1 MLRWKEPQIR
11 NLANEPIKGRPG
23 LLTKG
28 LTFIP
33 TSTPPISQTIRDI
46 EKNMDILLHNCL
58 WAAQYEG
65 NNNTN
70 IHIKKIYVRQTEQPD
85 NQNLSLHKYIQ
96 ECKKI
101 MIARVWSRS
110 INDKTNFYPQDMK
123 NMKKFLTI
131 NTCQRAD
138 KGLGVVV
145 VNKDWE
151 LTEATRHLSDKTT
164 YRQTTLTEF
173 DKIYERCKGYLREYE
188 MQIFMLTQH
197 PRWPKNLKHH
207 TELNYLKKTI
217 PKLKL
222 YIKIHK
228 TTTLTTDKD
237 LKGRPI
243 VACYNSLTSPI
254 AAFVDYFLQ
263 PVVRKHNRI
272 LLSSEELVQALSTT
286 TCPDDC
292 VFAVFDVESLYP
304 NIPTKLGLQF
314 VEQLLYEHYKQPL
327 LVECI
332 VEGLKIVL
340 ECNMFRFRD
349 NYYVQET
356 GTAMGV
362 IPGPSYANLFV
373 YMLFRDLVNSFLQT
387 KKLHFYRRQLDDIVC
402 LGTKQNL
409 KELRDKMN
417 SLCKSIR
424 LTSNIGSTVDFLN
437 MTLSVH
443 NGIITIRP
451 YAKKFSKFEYIPFA
465 SAHPKAMKKSFIS
478 SLVRN
483 MVLFS
488 STFDIYIE
496 ELKAVHRRLRNR
508 GYPSSLI
515 NPIIEA
521 FPYHVR
527 EKILQ
532 KTRDRTQKYNHPK
545 VPFLAL
551 EYNERTIAINP
562 REVLRDNWNIVDA
575 KLRDLVFTQHP
586 KLAWRLPDRVRD
598 IFNRIDKRRG

>member
-11 NLANEPIKGRPG
+11 NLSNEPMQGRPG

-33 TSTPPISQTIRDI
+33 TSTPPISKTIKDI
-46 EKNMDILLHNCL
+46 EKNMDKLLHNCL
-58 WAAQYEG
+58 WADHYKG

-70 IHIKKIYVRQTEQPD
+70 IHIKKIYVSQTKKPN
-85 NQNLSLHKYIQ
+85 NQNLSLHQYIQ

-101 MIARVWSRS
+101 MIARVWNRS
-110 INDKTNFYPQDMK
+110 INEKTNFYPHDMK
-123 NMKKFLTI
+123 NLKRFLTI

-138 KGLGVVV
+138 KGLGIVV

-151 LTEATRHLSDKTT
+151 LKEATRHLSDTTT

-173 DKIYERCKGYLREYE
+173 DKIYERCKAYLRNYE
-188 MQIFMLTQH
+188 RRILVLTKH
-197 PRWPKNLKHH
+197 HRWSKNLKHL
-207 TELNYLKKTI
+207 TELNYLNKTI
-217 PKLKL
+217 PRLKL

-228 TTTLTTDKD
+228 ATTLTTDKD

-243 VACYNSLTSPI
+243 VACFNSLTSPI

-263 PVVRKHNRI
+263 PVVRKHDRI

-304 NIPTKLGLQF
+304 NIPTKFGLQL
-314 VEQLLYEHYKQPL
+314 VERLLYEHYKQPF

-340 ECNMFRFRD
+340 ECNLFKFKD
-349 NYYVQET
+349 NYYVQKT

-373 YMLFRDLVNSFLQT
+373 YMLFRELINSFLQT

-409 KELRDKMN
+409 QELQNKMN

-424 LTSNIGSTVDFLN
+424 LTGTIGSTVDFLN

-443 NGIITIRP
+443 NGIIQIRP

-465 SAHPKAMKKSFIS
+465 SAHPKTMKKAFIT

-488 STFDIYIE
+488 STFDIYLE
-496 ELKAVHRRLRNR
+496 ELQAVHKRLRSR

-521 FPYHVR
+521 FPYSIR

-532 KTRDRTQKYNHPK
+532 KPRDRTQKYKHPK

-562 REVLRDNWNIVDA
+562 HDVLRNNWNIVYA
-575 KLRDLVFTQHP
+575 ETREVFTKYP
-586 KLAWRLPDRVRD
+586 KLSWRLPDRIRD
-598 IFNRIDKRRG
+598 IFNRIDKKRG